1 MLAHIHARILKS
13 LSSGN
18 NGDELHPTLPEHLVA
33 ATPKLRALR
42 TPASP
47 HRPRPHLHPP
57 RHILTHICTPLAS
70 PAHLCPRSLSVHPTR
85 LQNVIRAENDR
96 DIYIT
101 FEFMETDLHAV
112 IRADILEDVHK
123 RYIMYQVFRALK
135 YVHSARLLH
144 RDLKPSN
151 VLLNSE
157 CAVKLADFGLARS
170 LGSLRDDD
178 GTNPALTDYVATR
191 WYRAPE
197 ILLSSSAYTTGVDT
211 WAAGC
216 ILGELLGGKPLFPG
230 TSTVNQ
236 LERILDLVGR
246 PTAHD
251 IASLKS
257 PFAAT
262 MLESMR
268 APAAPRL
275 EVAFPSAPPDA
286 LDLLSRL
293 LSFDPARRPSAE
305 EALAHPY
312 CARFHDP
319 ADEPSAPGPV
329 VAPFDDDTKLDV
341 AAYRDRLYLDLVRRK
356 REAARR
362 ARAKDSRDRGR
373 TERDAKQRAGDDRV
387 AAEARHHRVR

>member
-1 MLAHIHARILKS
+1 MFLQEL
-13 LSSGN
+13 
-18 NGDELHPTLPEHLVA
+18 NGHDNII
-33 ATPKLRALR
+33 KLN
-42 TPASP
+42 
-47 HRPRPHLHPP
+47 
-57 RHILTHICTPLAS
+57 
-70 PAHLCPRSLSVHPTR
+70 
-85 LQNVIRAENDR
+85 NVIRAENDR
-96 DIYIT
+96 DIYLT

-112 IRADILEDVHK
+112 IRADILEDVHR

-197 ILLSSSAYTTGVDT
+197 ILLSSSQYTAGVDS

-236 LERILDLVGR
+236 LERILDVCGR
-246 PTAHD
+246 PTPD
-251 IASLKS
+251 EIASLKS
-257 PFAAT
+257 PYAVT

-268 APAAPRL
+268 APASPRFEAVFPNAP
-275 EVAFPSAPPDA
+275 ADA
-286 LDLLSRL
+286 IDLLRRL
-293 LSFDPARRPSAE
+293 LSFNPADRPTSE

-312 CARFHDP
+312 VARFHDP
-319 ADEPSAPGPV
+319 ADEPSAPGPI

-341 AAYRDRLYLDLVRRK
+341 AAYRDRLYLNLVRRK
-356 REAARR
+356 RDATRK
-362 ARAKDSRDRGR
+362 ARAKAAADPRQSTTYQAEHARAASHHSR
-373 TERDAKQRAGDDRV
+373 
-387 AAEARHHRVR
+387 AR